1 MFAPVAA
8 EKDTIFAVATGAPPS
23 AVAVFRISGS
33 RCRELLVAMAGRET
47 PPGRLVLV
55 GLKHPD
61 TGDLLDRGFVAWFP
75 GPRSYT
81 GEDYFELHVHGGRA
95 VLAAVGAALDA
106 GHRARAAIP
115 GEFSQR
121 AFLNGKMDLGALEGL
136 ADLISAQTEAQRR
149 QSLAHSEG
157 YLADKVDVWRRTLI
171 GLLARAEA
179 ILDFPDESDAPDL
192 FEQDFFRLADSLSS
206 EFRAIL
212 SDNRGEIVREGFR
225 VAIIGAPNVG
235 KSSLLNFVAKRP
247 AAIVTDVPGTTRDVI
262 EVLIDLDGCPIRF
275 FDTAGLRVTSD
286 PVEQEGIAR
295 AKEVAASSDLVLS
308 LSCGGIDSVLVQSG
322 APVLSVWTKADL
334 HSPRAGF
341 EYVVSVTTGLGLTDL
356 LTGVA
361 HWARASVV
369 AKDQPVITR
378 LRHRRSMEQALY
390 SLEMVAPG
398 IAPEI
403 CAEHLRNCIAG
414 LDSLVGRV
422 DTEEVLGDIFSQF
435 CIGK

>member
-1 MFAPVAA
+1 MFAPVTT
-8 EKDTIFAVATGAPPS
+8 ENDTIFAVATGAPPS
-23 AVAVFRISGS
+23 AIAVFRISGS
-33 RCRELLVAMAGRET
+33 RSRELLVAMAGRET
-47 PPGRLVLV
+47 TPGRLVLV

-61 TGDLLDRGFVAWFP
+61 TGDLLDRGLVAWFP
-75 GPRSYT
+75 RPSSYT
-81 GEDYFELHVHGGRA
+81 GEDYLELHVHGGQA
-95 VLAAVGAALDA
+95 VLEAVAAALDSQ
-106 GHRARAAIP
+106 HRARAAQP

-136 ADLISAQTEAQRR
+136 ADLIAAQTEAQRR
-149 QSLAHSEG
+149 QSLAHAEG
-157 YLADKVDVWRRTLI
+157 YLASRVKVWRRTLI
-171 GLLARAEA
+171 NLLARAEA

-192 FEQDFFRLADSLSS
+192 LQEDFFRSADVLAS
-206 EFRAIL
+206 EFKDIL

-235 KSSLLNFVAKRP
+235 KSSLLNFLAKRP

-262 EVLIDLDGCPIRF
+262 EVLIDIEGSPIRF
-275 FDTAGLRVTSD
+275 FDTAGLRPTSD

-308 LSCGGIDSVLVQSG
+308 LSCGGIDSVPVQSG
-322 APVLSVWTKADL
+322 APIMQVWTKADL
-334 HSPRAGF
+334 SSSRGGHD
-341 EYVVSVTTGLGLTDL
+341 YVVSVATGRGLTDL
-356 LTGVA
+356 LAGVA
-361 HWARASVV
+361 KRARTSIV

-378 LRHRRSMEQALY
+378 LRHRRSLEQASYWLQ
-390 SLEMVAPG
+390 MVGPD

-403 CAEHLRNCIAG
+403 CAEYLRNSVAS